1 MQTVLTDNLCTAE
14 DALPALAR
22 LRIRVM
28 TFSAESRTSTTRID
42 LQGRPIFAQISG
54 VEALDY
60 AYDARGRLQ
69 TVTQGTGTD
78 TRSLTYSYGPDGF
91 VQRITDAATQAT
103 VYQRDTAGR
112 VTQATLPDSS
122 VVGFGFDANGNLA
135 QITPPGKPA
144 HGFAYTPVDLES
156 QYTPPAI
163 GLPTPQ
169 TQYAY
174 NLDKKLTSVIRPD
187 GASITLGYDSAGR
200 SASLTPSAGAGNSV
214 TYGYSAT
221 TGQLNAV
228 GNANVTLGYSFDGA
242 LLKQET
248 FSGVIT
254 GSIAR
259 GYDSDFR
266 TTQLTVNGAAI
277 AFAYDRDSLLT
288 SVGAMTLTRASSNGF
303 LTGSTLGSVTTTQS
317 YNAFG
322 ELASFTAN
330 SGATPLYTFALTHD
344 KLGRIVTKTET
355 TSGVTTNFDYGY
367 DLAGRLAS
375 VKQDG
380 VTVRQ
385 YGFDANGNRLT
396 LVSGA
401 VTTSATYDNQDRLQ
415 AYGANAYT
423 FGANGEL
430 KIKTAAG
437 QTTNYVYDVFG
448 NLTSVTLPDNTLIE
462 YLADGR
468 NRRVGKKVNGILTQ
482 GFLYQGQLRIAAEL
496 DGTGAIVSRFVY
508 GTKINV
514 PEYMTKGAD
523 TYRLVTDHLGS
534 VRLVVNTATGAIAQR
549 LDYDEFG
556 NVLLDTNPGFQP
568 FGFAGGLYDSQTKLV
583 RFGARDFE
591 AEMGRWTAKDP
602 IGFDGGDTNLYLY
615 TYANPVSYVDPFGL
629 VGKGPFQPSSQTALE
644 QAIVRGDTEAIK
656 MLAEAG
662 EISQVAAQ
670 SAIRGAELLAKTTK
684 DMSRLAE
691 QLGRKSKDI
700 KKAIEECKQQGLP
713 RNGPNRNP
721 DVRVDPKSGEVY
733 PEINGGNGGLG
744 DSIGNIWEFLK

>member
-1 MQTVLTDNLCTAE
+1 
-14 DALPALAR
+14 
-22 LRIRVM
+22 M
-28 TFSAESRTSTTRID
+28 TFSAENRISTTRID
-42 LQGRPIFAQISG
+42 PQGRPTFAQISG
-54 VEALDY
+54 VEALNY

-78 TRSLTYSYGPDGF
+78 TRSLTYTYGPDGF

-103 VYQRDTAGR
+103 VYQRDAAGR
-112 VTQATLPDSS
+112 VTQATLPDSR
-122 VVGFGFDANGNLA
+122 VVGFSFDANGNLA
-135 QITPPGKPA
+135 SLTPPGRPA

-174 NLDKKLTSVIRPD
+174 NLDKQLTAVIRPD
-187 GASITLGYDSAGR
+187 GASITVGYDSAGR
-200 SASLTPSAGAGNSV
+200 SASLTPSAGAGSSV
-214 TYGYSAT
+214 TYGYSAA

-248 FSGVIT
+248 FSGAIT

-266 TTQLTVNGAAI
+266 TTQLTVNGAAT

-330 SGATPLYTFALTHD
+330 SGATPLYTYTLTYD

-355 TSGVTTNFDYGY
+355 TSGVTTNFEYGY

-375 VKQDG
+375 VKQNG

-385 YGFDANGNRLT
+385 YGFDANGNRTHLNGALT
-396 LVSGA
+396 GV
-401 VTTSATYDNQDRLQ
+401 YDDQDRLQ
-415 AYGANAYT
+415 TYAANAYT

-430 KIKTAAG
+430 KTKAAAG

-523 TYRLVTDHLGS
+523 TYRFVTDHLGS
-534 VRLVVNTATGAIAQR
+534 VRLVVNTATGIIAQR
-549 LDYDEFG
+549 IDYDEFG

-568 FGFAGGLYDSQTKLV
+568 FGFAGGLYDPQTKLV
-583 RFGARDFE
+583 RFGARDYE
-591 AEMGRWTAKDP
+591 AETGRWVAKDP
-602 IGFDGGDTNLYLY
+602 IKFKGRQTNLFLY
-615 TYANPVSYVDPFGL
+615 ALASPISFTDPNGLEPGSLYQRGYAPEYVDEPGL
-629 VGKGPFQPSSQTALE
+629 EP
-644 QAIVRGDTEAIK
+644 VRP
-656 MLAEAG
+656 
-662 EISQVAAQ
+662 
-670 SAIRGAELLAKTTK
+670 ELLLLPYTRLKNIIDAFCKSDTK
-684 DMSRLAE
+684 PDSSKPLSDEVRERLNDRLQE
-691 QLGRKSKDI
+691 IDLSKASNI
-700 KKAIEECKQQGLP
+700 ERGQARVNAIEEAYREQGFSAEEARELL
-713 RNGPNRNP
+713 G
-721 DVRVDPKSGEVY
+721 KMK
-733 PEINGGNGGLG
+733 GGGTGFG
-744 DSIGNIWEFLK
+744 Y